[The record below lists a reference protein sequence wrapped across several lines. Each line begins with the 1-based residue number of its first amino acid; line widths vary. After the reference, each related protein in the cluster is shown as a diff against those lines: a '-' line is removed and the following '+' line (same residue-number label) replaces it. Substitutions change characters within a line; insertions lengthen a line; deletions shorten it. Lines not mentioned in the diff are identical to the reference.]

1 MVVSKVENSKLEY
14 HNGYAQTF
22 EELEV
27 WKKSQDLAVEVY
39 KVTKLFP
46 KDELYSITS
55 QIRRAAGSV
64 SANIAE
70 GFGRSS
76 QKDKIHFMTI
86 AYGSLLET
94 KNFLYLSA
102 RLGYIQQAELDILIE
117 HVVICQK
124 LLNSFKRSLRHD

>member
-1 MVVSKVENSKLEY
+1 MENSQLVK
-14 HNGYAQTF
+14 HPGYAQTF

-27 WKKSQDLAVEVY
+27 CKKSQDLAVDVY
-39 KVTKLFP
+39 KITKDFP

-55 QIRRAAGSV
+55 QIRRAVGSV

-70 GFGRSS
+70 GFGRST

-102 RLGYIQQAELDILIE
+102 RLGYIKQTELDELTDKT
-117 HVVICQK
+117 VICQK
-124 LLNSFKRSLRHD
+124 MLSSFRKSLKHG

>member
-1 MVVSKVENSKLEY
+1 MENSKLVQR
-14 HNGYAQTF
+14 NGYAQTF

-27 WKKSQDLAVEVY
+27 WKESQNLAVEVY
-39 KVTKLFP
+39 KATKLFP

-55 QIRRAAGSV
+55 QIRRAVGSV

-70 GFGRSS
+70 GFGRTSS
-76 QKDKIHFMTI
+76 KDKVHFMTI

-102 RLGYIQQAELDILIE
+102 RLGYIEQTELDRLLD

-124 LLNSFKRSLRHD
+124 LLNSFRRSLHRE

>member
-1 MVVSKVENSKLEY
+1 MENSKLVH
-14 HNGYAQTF
+14 HNSYAQTF

-39 KVTKLFP
+39 KATKLFP

-55 QIRRAAGSV
+55 QIRRAVGSI

-70 GFGRSS
+70 GFGRTG
-76 QKDKIHFMTI
+76 QKDRIHFMTI

-94 KNFLYLSA
+94 KNFLYLSG
-102 RLGYIQQAELDILIE
+102 RLGYISQSDLDTLIE
-117 HVVICQK
+117 HVVVCQK
-124 LLNSFKRSLRHD
+124 LLNSFKRSLHRD

>member
-1 MVVSKVENSKLEY
+1 MENSKLVH

-39 KVTKLFP
+39 KVTKGFP

-55 QIRRAAGSV
+55 QIRRAAGSI

-70 GFGRSS
+70 GFGRTGE
-76 QKDKIHFMTI
+76 KDKIHFMTI

-102 RLGYIQQAELDILIE
+102 RLGYIHQTELDALIE
-117 HVVICQK
+117 QVVICQK
-124 LLNSFKRSLRHD
+124 LLNSFRRSLHRD